1 MRARTALLLAAG
13 LCLPNAYAAG
23 RAEAHPAATL
33 EALEAA
39 IANGVSPA
47 FDAYMHCDE
56 SDEWILDGIAT
67 GTDRWLDVALQ
78 LLSVSDG
85 CPTGLLRSA
94 VARAVAAAP
103 ERTLRL
109 YRRDPRRLPPV
120 LACSP
125 DILDEV
131 DPRPW
136 LPHLRTMRAAALTV
150 TAPDV
155 GPLRDACLGNI
166 NSLLSSLEPAAARVE
181 RQEQALPSGALA
193 AIVATREAAQAG
205 DLPRLRALMSP
216 QITLLDGHGRRRSI
230 GAEAAL
236 AWLRDWDSNLQALA
250 GAVYAPWDCASLRNA
265 PHDDTVYCPIDMD
278 DRWRAVFRRSAA
290 GWQLDAFRGGP

>member
-1 MRARTALLLAAG
+1 MRARTALLLCLG
-13 LCLPNAYAAG
+13 LCLHSAQAASQ
-23 RAEAHPAATL
+23 AEARPPATL

-39 IANGVSPA
+39 IASGVSPA
-47 FDAYMHCDE
+47 FDAYLRCDE
-56 SDEWILDGIAT
+56 SDEWIFDGIAT
-67 GTDRWLDVALQ
+67 GTDRWLEVALK

-94 VARAVAAAP
+94 VARAVAVAP

-109 YRRDPRRLPPV
+109 YRRDPRRLPPI

-125 DILDEV
+125 DIVDEV

-136 LPHLRTMRAAALTV
+136 LPRLRAMRAAALTV
-150 TAPDV
+150 AAPELSS
-155 GPLRDACLGNI
+155 LRDACLGHVDA
-166 NSLLSSLEPAAARVE
+166 LLSSLEPAAAMVE

-205 DLPRLRALMSP
+205 DLPRLRELMSA
-216 QITLLDGHGRRRSI
+216 QITLLDNHGRRRSI
-230 GAEAAL
+230 GAEAAI
-236 AWLRDWDSNLQALA
+236 AWLRDWDRNLQALA
-250 GAVYAPWDCASLRNA
+250 NAIYAPWDCASLRNA
-265 PHDDTVYCPIDMD
+265 PHDDTVYCPIDMENP
-278 DRWRAVFRRSAA
+278 WRAVFRRSAA